1 MKGTGRIYRRG
12 NSWWVDY
19 SFRGKRYRE
28 STGSDLKKDAQ
39 KLLRKRMAEMGTG
52 KLVGPDEEK
61 VTVLELLDLVR
72 NDYRRNQLSPLGG
85 WNHH

>member
-28 STGSDLKKDAQ
+28 SAKSDKLKDAK
-39 KLLRKRMAEMGTG
+39 KLLRKRMAEMGAG
-52 KLVGPDEEK
+52 ALVGPDEEK
-61 VTVLELLDLVR
+61 VTLRDLK
-72 NDYRRNQLSPLGG
+72 DIII
-85 WNHH
+85 NHYKAK